1 MLNFAH
7 NNECLCCLLPFM
19 TTTGVF
25 AITREMFL
33 YLHKNE
39 SDLPQK
45 KKKSSDSGF
54 VGLRLC
60 ICYSSPNLLNGF
72 NIH

>member
-45 KKKSSDSGF
+45 KKKNQVTVALWVSGCVF
-54 VGLRLC
+54 AIRHL
-60 ICYSSPNLLNGF
+60 IS
-72 NIH
+72 